1 MSSFHI
7 LKALPSLSPPFQCK
21 CKNRLLS
28 ISCEQNQNQYVSSSS
43 SRKQVSTSF
52 QSQPHAS
59 ITNKIQDPRAKI
71 VSLAVQVGGVLAT
84 VAQPAFAVTGV
95 NEGEDLIW
103 ILIQSGISA
112 FLYFIVFPPIIMNWL
127 RTRWYKR
134 NLLEMYVQFMFVFIF
149 YPGVL
154 LWAPFL
160 NFRKFPRDPSM
171 KYPWSTPQDPSQI
184 KGGFLKYPWA
194 QPEDYE

>member
-7 LKALPSLSPPFQCK
+7 LKALPPLSLPSNANARFVFSPFLV
-21 CKNRLLS
+21 NRITITPPGNSSQLHFIYTHTHPLQTKFKTPELKLLVWQFKL
-28 ISCEQNQNQYVSSSS
+28 EAYWPLYVESSH
-43 SRKQVSTSF
+43 
-52 QSQPHAS
+52 P
-59 ITNKIQDPRAKI
+59 
-71 VSLAVQVGGVLAT
+71 

-95 NEGEDLIW
+95 NEEEDLIW

-149 YPGVL
+149 YPG
-154 LWAPFL
+154 
-160 NFRKFPRDPSM
+160 KFPRDPNM